1 LVRQHERVHV
11 IEANDQTPFFILALV
26 GVSSPPFEHYV
37 RGGGELA
44 LHTLCIEQSRHFKVL
59 FRQAANMGVR
69 IYTAVAKR

>member
-1 LVRQHERVHV
+1 VRQHERVHV

-44 LHTLCIEQSRHFKVL
+44 LHTLCIESSRGTSKSFFGKP
-59 FRQAANMGVR
+59 Q
-69 IYTAVAKR
+69 IWE